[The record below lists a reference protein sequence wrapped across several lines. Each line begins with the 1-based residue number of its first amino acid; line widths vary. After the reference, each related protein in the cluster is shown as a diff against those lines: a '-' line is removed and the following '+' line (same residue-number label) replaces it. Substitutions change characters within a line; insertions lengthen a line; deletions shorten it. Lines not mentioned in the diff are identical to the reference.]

1 MLVTEYKVAENNE
14 DTREK
19 LAREVVDSWDMDD
32 LVGFAV
38 DRLLDDYQLN
48 PCQFD
53 EDWSTMFP
61 EEVALLVPD
70 VIDTLPPKEFAETP
84 AVMFTEPP

>member
-32 LVGFAV
+32 LVCFAV

-48 PCQFD
+48 PDQFE
-53 EDWSTMFP
+53 EDWVTMFP
-61 EEVALLVPD
+61 EEE
-70 VIDTLPPKEFAETP
+70 K
-84 AVMFTEPP
+84 

>member
-19 LAREVVDSWDMDD
+19 LAREVVDSWDVDD

-48 PCQFD
+48 PDQFE
-53 EDWSTMFP
+53 EDWVTMFP
-61 EEVALLVPD
+61 EEE
-70 VIDTLPPKEFAETP
+70 K
-84 AVMFTEPP
+84 

>member
-32 LVGFAV
+32 LVGLAV

-48 PCQFD
+48 PDQFE
-53 EDWSTMFP
+53 EDWVTMFP
-61 EEVALLVPD
+61 EEE
-70 VIDTLPPKEFAETP
+70 KENECDARRD
-84 AVMFTEPP
+84 